1 MIDGKTKAW
10 GGKEVCLGY
19 ANISVRDGLQT
30 RVYTTSI
37 SEFLNP
43 GPELCRQGHGG
54 VLAGGQEALKLS
66 WLPYLK
72 TALCKKIFYIKPVR
86 ISYVVESYEDIH
98 FKF

>member
-1 MIDGKTKAW
+1 MPPKPLLIDGKTKAW

-54 VLAGGQEALKLS
+54 VLAGGARSLEVIMAPLLKDCFVQKNIL
-66 WLPYLK
+66 Y
-72 TALCKKIFYIKPVR
+72 
-86 ISYVVESYEDIH
+86 
-98 FKF
+98 